1 MTILPIDDTEQHLA
15 WAHPLVREWFAQHLG
30 QPTAPQVAAWPAIRA
45 RQSVL
50 IAAPTG
56 AGKTLA
62 AFIPSIDALIRQAIA
77 FQLSDETEV
86 IYISPLKALSN
97 DVRINLI
104 RPLQE
109 IAKLAEKRGIAM
121 QEVTI
126 AVRTGDTHTR
136 DRLAMIKKPPHILVT
151 TPESFYIL
159 LTAEKSRLRL
169 ATIHTIIVDE
179 IHAMV
184 NDKRGTHL
192 TLSLERLTAI
202 TQTPPIRIGLS
213 ATQNPIAMVGQ
224 FLVGSSR
231 PYPVIC
237 DSGHRRDISLKVYI
251 PPSELGAVT
260 SNDMWSQ
267 IYDHIASVAKNYRAT
282 LVFVNTRR
290 LAERCAHHLA
300 ERIGEKDVA
309 THHGSL
315 SPKLRHQA
323 EQRLKSGELKVLV
336 CTASLEL
343 GIDIGSIDLV
353 CHIGAPRAI
362 ATALQ
367 RVGRAGHWHG
377 AVAKGIFIATT
388 RDELVQCAA
397 LVHAIQQGELDC
409 LIMPQESLDILS
421 QQLIAICATGDW
433 QEDTLFT
440 LVKQAYPYRNL
451 SRETFNRMIQMLTEG
466 IAASRGRFSAYLF
479 RDQVNGIVKARR
491 GARFTAIMNGG
502 AIPETGLY
510 TVVTESQQTVVGTL
524 DEDFALESHRGDII
538 LLGATSWLVKKV
550 ESKTGRVWVEDAHGA
565 PPTVPFW
572 RGESPGRTQ
581 ELSQAVSKLR
591 ATISA
596 MLTTPSATIATDPQA
611 YPHCEQTIAWLQ
623 QHCGLEKDGALS
635 LMSYI
640 LEGRAILGAVPTQ
653 ETIIAERFFDEGGGM
668 QLIIHS
674 PFGARINKAWG
685 LALRKRFCRSFN
697 FELQA
702 AATDD
707 GINIALAEQHSFNL
721 ADVFQFLHPN
731 TLVHV
736 LTQAVLQ
743 SPLFKIRWRWIAT
756 RSLALPRFRRG
767 KKVPPN
773 IQRMLSDDLLAA
785 VFPDAAACQDNLGG
799 RDIELPDHPLIV
811 ETMKDALTEAM
822 DSEGLTALIQAIQE
836 QHIHCI
842 AVDTPLPSVFAHEIL
857 NANPYAFL
865 DDAPLEERRARAVEM
880 RRILPNAMLDGVGQL
895 DPAAIAEVQAQ
906 AWPDIRNAD
915 ELHDALQTFIAFPE
929 TLATANWTAYFD
941 ALQSQGR
948 VTRATAQQKI
958 FWITAEKLSYFQCLY
973 PAAHLTHYPVVMNT
987 QRTPNAAE
995 AMNALLKGWCTHLGP
1010 TNAQDLHELLCLP
1023 LEHISQGLLQLEST
1037 GLILRGQFTKQPVET
1052 LEWCER
1058 RLLARIHRLT
1068 INRLRQQ
1075 IAPVSVTHFMRWLL
1089 QWQHVAPDTQLAGEQ
1104 GLLAVIRQLQG
1115 FEAPA
1120 NAWESQLFAKRI
1132 KHYSTTMLD
1141 HLCLSGVI
1149 GWGRVSPHPAT
1160 RCAISTAPSSPGAFP
1175 NQRRVIA
1182 TSIAPITF
1190 FIREACDWLPT
1201 PPEKYYLEALS
1212 APARDVYHYLGEY
1225 GAAFFSDMVTGVRRL
1240 KSEIEGALWELVAAG
1255 LVSADGFD
1263 NLRAFIDPRR
1273 RIHSHKRRT
1282 RTPFS
1287 GGRWYLLPRP
1297 TPIGHERQLEA
1308 VCNMLLQRYGVV
1320 FRDLLARE
1328 KNLPRWHE
1336 LVLCLR
1342 RMEDRGEIR
1351 GGRFVAEVSGEQFAS
1366 AIAVESLRAGHHLP
1380 NLASSIDISTV
1391 DPLNLVGI
1399 IVPGTRIMASSGK
1412 TFDMS
1417 VYLQPTKD
1425 NKEAI

>member
-1 MTILPIDDTEQHLA
+1 MLPNNHNEQHLA
-15 WAHPLVREWFAQHLG
+15 WAHPLVREWFIAQLG
-30 QPTAPQVAAWPAIRA
+30 QPTAPQVAAWPIIRA
-45 RQSVL
+45 HQSVL
-50 IAAPTG
+50 VAAPTG

-62 AFIPSIDALIRQAIA
+62 AFLPSIDALVRKALA

-97 DVRINLI
+97 DIRINLI

-109 IAKLAEKRGIAM
+109 IAKLAEKRGIPM

-159 LTAEKSRLRL
+159 LTADKSRARL

-192 TLSLERLTAI
+192 SLSLERLTAL
-202 TQTPPIRIGLS
+202 TQATPIRIGLS
-213 ATQNPIAMVGQ
+213 ATQNPIALVGK
-224 FLVGSSR
+224 FLVGSER
-231 PYPVIC
+231 PLPVIC
-237 DSGHRRDISLKVYI
+237 DSGHRRDCELSVYI
-251 PPSELGAVT
+251 PPTELSAIT
-260 SNDMWSQ
+260 SNDMWAQ
-267 IYDHIASVAKNYRAT
+267 IYDHIASIANQYRST

-290 LAERCAHHLA
+290 LAERCAHHLG
-300 ERIGEKDVA
+300 ERLGEDQVA
-309 THHGSL
+309 AHHGSL
-315 SPKLRHQA
+315 SRKLRHQA
-323 EQRLKSGELKVLV
+323 EMRLKNGELKLLV

-343 GIDIGSIDLV
+343 GIDIGNIDLV
-353 CHIGAPRAI
+353 CHIGSPRAI
-362 ATALQ
+362 AAALQ

-377 AVAKGIFIATT
+377 AVAKGVFVATT
-388 RDELVQCAA
+388 RDELVECAA
-397 LVHAIQQGELDC
+397 LVHAIQQGELDT
-409 LIMPQESLDILS
+409 LIMPQESLDILA
-421 QQLIAICATGDW
+421 QQIVAICVTGDW
-433 QEDTLFT
+433 QEEALFA
-440 LVKQAYPYRNL
+440 LVKQAYPYRHL
-451 SRETFNRMIQMLTEG
+451 TRETFDRIIHMLAEG
-466 IAASRGRFSAYLF
+466 IVASRGRFSAYLF

-491 GARFTAIMNGG
+491 GARLTAIMNGG
-502 AIPETGLY
+502 AIPDTGLF
-510 TVVTESQQTVVGTL
+510 TVVTESQGVTVGTL

-538 LLGATSWLVKKV
+538 LLGATSWLVRKV
-550 ESKTGRVWVEDAHGA
+550 ESKTGRVLVEDAHGA

-572 RGESPGRTQ
+572 RGEAPGRTK
-581 ELSQAVSKLR
+581 ELSHSVALLR
-591 ATISA
+591 ETIHT
-596 MLTTPSATIATDPQA
+596 MLPMTTPVCIDPKAHPNCDATLT
-611 YPHCEQTIAWLQ
+611 WLQ
-623 QHCGLEKDGALS
+623 QHCGLASEGALT

-640 LEGRAILGAVPTQ
+640 LEGRAVLGAVPTQ
-653 ETIIAERFFDEGGGM
+653 HTIIAERFFDEGGGM

-707 GINIALAEQHSFNL
+707 GINIALAEQHSFPL

-731 TLVHV
+731 TLTHV
-736 LTQAVLQ
+736 LTQAILQ
-743 SPLFKIRWRWIAT
+743 SPLFKIRWRWVAT
-756 RSLALPRFRRG
+756 RALALPRFRHG
-767 KKVPPN
+767 KKMPPN

-799 RDIELPDHPLIV
+799 RDIELPDHPLII
-811 ETMKDALTEAM
+811 ETMKDALHEALDIEGFTE
-822 DSEGLTALIQAIQE
+822 LITAIQH
-836 QHIHCI
+836 QQIHCI

-880 RRILPNAMLDGVGQL
+880 RRVLPSALLDEVGKL
-895 DPAAIAEVQAQ
+895 DPTAIAQVQAQ
-906 AWPDIRNAD
+906 AWPDVRDAD
-915 ELHDALQTFIAFPE
+915 ELHDVLQTFIAFPE
-929 TLATANWTAYFD
+929 TLATSEWQSYFTD
-941 ALQSQGR
+941 LQSQGR
-948 VTRATAQQKI
+948 VTLASYQQKV
-958 FWITAEKLSYFQCLY
+958 FWVTAEKLTTFQCLY
-973 PAAHLTHYPVVMNT
+973 PEAIITIPLKLLNT
-987 QRTPNAAE
+987 PLSNESE
-995 AMNALLKGWCTHLGP
+995 AMITILKGWLTHLGP
-1010 TNAQDLHELLCLP
+1010 TTAQYLSALLCLP
-1023 LEHISQGLLQLEST
+1023 HAQIEQGLLQLEST
-1037 GLILRGQFTKQPVET
+1037 GLILRGQFTAQHDET

-1068 INRLRQQ
+1068 VNRLRQQ
-1075 IAPVSVTHFMRWLL
+1075 IAPVSVTQFMQWLL
-1089 QWQHVAPDTQLAGEQ
+1089 HWQHLAPGTQLAGEQ

-1132 KHYSTTMLD
+1132 KHYSSTMLD

-1160 RCAISTAPSSPGAFP
+1160 RTPIPEANPTTSAFP
-1175 NQRRVIA
+1175 NQRRVIP
-1182 TSIAPITF
+1182 TSVAPITF
-1190 FIREACDWLPT
+1190 FIRDACDWLASP
-1201 PPEKYYLEALS
+1201 LEERFLENLS
-1212 APARDVYHYLGEY
+1212 ASARSVYLYLNQH
-1225 GAAFFSDMVTGVRRL
+1225 GAAFFNDIVTGVHRL

-1273 RIHSHKRRT
+1273 RLHKYRQRT

-1287 GGRWYLLPRP
+1287 GGRWSLLQRP
-1297 TPIGHERQLEA
+1297 APIAREQQLEA
-1308 VCNMLLQRYGVV
+1308 TCTMLLQRYGVV

-1328 KNLPRWHE
+1328 KNLPRWHD
-1336 LVLCLR
+1336 LLLTFR
-1342 RMEDRGEIR
+1342 RMEDRGDIR
-1351 GGRFVAEVSGEQFAS
+1351 GGCFVAGVNGEQFAS
-1366 AIAVESLRAGHHLP
+1366 AAAVESLRAARTQAPLT
-1380 NLASSIDISTV
+1380 SSIEIATV

-1399 IVPGTRIMASSGK
+1399 ILPGTRMTAISGK
-1412 TFDMS
+1412 TIDMRDH
-1417 VYLQPTKD
+1417 LQPIGD
-1425 NKEAI
+1425 DKETT